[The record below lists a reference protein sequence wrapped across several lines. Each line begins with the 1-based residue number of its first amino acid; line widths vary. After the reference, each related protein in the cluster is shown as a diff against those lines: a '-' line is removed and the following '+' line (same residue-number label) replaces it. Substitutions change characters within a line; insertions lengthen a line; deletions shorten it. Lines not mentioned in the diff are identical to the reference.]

1 MKGVRDYLRVIYHW
15 IEASHLARTS
25 IHDPPSHIHAHFI
38 NGPTSLAM
46 FLGFICDIPF
56 SFTMHASMIWRDPI
70 ALANKLQHCAF
81 CVSISEYNR
90 DYIVSQYGK
99 SIFDKI
105 HVVRCGI
112 EPESIASFTHK
123 QREQGLEILAVG
135 QLNARKGF
143 HYLLEACARL
153 KQLGVE
159 FHCTIVGD
167 GEEREI
173 LTETHQRLDLRDS
186 VTLVGSKTQEQ
197 IKDYFAAADIFALP
211 CVISKDGWRDGI
223 PVALMEAMA
232 WQIPVVTTNIL
243 GLPELVI
250 SKRTGMLVEPE
261 DPEMLANTIERLLLD
276 PALRQQLGE
285 AGKEWVEKQF
295 NVDRSAESLA
305 TLFEKSQLTTHSDTG
320 K

>member
-1 MKGVRDYLRVIYHW
+1 MNRPRQETTSAEARSFLDTTLYLDQIGLAQKTVSFLWAWLSRPRRMLRCLSIVIAASPMKGVRDYLRVIYHW

-135 QLNARKGF
+135 HHIWTAINGKL
-143 HYLLEACARL
+143 
-153 KQLGVE
+153 
-159 FHCTIVGD
+159 
-167 GEEREI
+167 
-173 LTETHQRLDLRDS
+173 
-186 VTLVGSKTQEQ
+186 
-197 IKDYFAAADIFALP
+197 
-211 CVISKDGWRDGI
+211 CV
-223 PVALMEAMA
+223 AF
-232 WQIPVVTTNIL
+232 
-243 GLPELVI
+243 
-250 SKRTGMLVEPE
+250 E
-261 DPEMLANTIERLLLD
+261 DPHGELSGKIAFQIHGGPPQTVQYRVRNLTHDPKIELA
-276 PALRQQLGE
+276 GM
-285 AGKEWVEKQF
+285 KEKELK
-295 NVDRSAESLA
+295 A
-305 TLFEKSQLTTHSDTG
+305 KLTRKASP
-320 K
+320 